1 MSGKNGVPLQM
12 QIGFL
17 HCVAHV
23 EPSKCIYRSL
33 NLDFMD
39 KRVRLIMKSVDI
51 LVFIFRIK
59 YKPIL
64 SASLDV
70 FEFFTRQDLSTL
82 KVLRATAVRGYP
94 SIKITSTLSFY
105 LFL

>member
-1 MSGKNGVPLQM
+1 
-12 QIGFL
+12 
-17 HCVAHV
+17 
-23 EPSKCIYRSL
+23 
-33 NLDFMD
+33 
-39 KRVRLIMKSVDI
+39 MKYVDI

-82 KVLRATAVRGYP
+82 KVLRAMAVRGYL
-94 SIKITSTLSFY
+94 SIEITSTLSFY
-105 LFL
+105 LFFALLSQTLNYVLPSSRWRLKAL

>member
-1 MSGKNGVPLQM
+1 M

-33 NLDFMD
+33 NLDLD

-59 YKPIL
+59 YEPIL

-82 KVLRATAVRGYP
+82 KVLRATAD
-94 SIKITSTLSFY
+94 
-105 LFL
+105 